1 PSWAARTASSSGE
14 KAPSF
19 SEKYGLTSRCTK
31 AFIAPPGIQCPD
43 AEAVRLGA
51 MGRPHAALPRRGVG
65 RPLARRAAP
74 VRDARPGGS
83 AGGPV
88 VVHDPAQARRLPQ

>member
-1 PSWAARTASSSGE
+1 MATAGIPNSAARTARCSGE

-19 SEKYGLTSRCTK
+19 SEKNDRTSRWTK

-74 VRDARPGGS
+74 VRDARPGGR
-83 AGGPV
+83 AGRAV
-88 VVHDPAQARRLPQ
+88 VVDDP